1 MKISRFKDNWFT
13 LIKFQYLG
21 TNLYIRDV
29 ININRNDN
37 AFSSKNIYILRTFKL
52 KYGEYDVIFNGS
64 VKIMINPKIS
74 DDHIK
79 RFLKMV

>member
-1 MKISRFKDNWFT
+1 MRPF
-13 LIKFQYLG
+13 
-21 TNLYIRDV
+21 LYIKQTGG
-29 ININRNDN
+29 IQNL
-37 AFSSKNIYILRTFKL
+37 NIYILTTFKL